1 MVVRGAP
8 GVQAA
13 LMDERTLNN
22 LARGLLI
29 VGLLILFLSVGREF
43 LEPLVIAALLSF
55 ILAPVIR
62 FLRWFG
68 LGRAPAVIITVVAA
82 LAFLAAIG
90 TTLVTQITQLAGELP
105 RYESTLRAK

>member
-1 MVVRGAP
+1 VSNGPVLQTTLLG
-8 GVQAA
+8 
-13 LMDERTLNN
+13 ERTLNN

-62 FLRWFG
+62 LLRGVGIW
-68 LGRAPAVIITVVAA
+68 RTPAVIITVLAA
-82 LAFLAAIG
+82 LAFLAALG
-90 TTLVTQITQLAGELP
+90 SRSWCKLCSWQSSCRGM
-105 RYESTLRAK
+105 RAPS